1 MFTRLDRF
9 WKTEIV
15 PLRKTDALVLLVSH
29 GGVIGTLRNLLIKRL
44 GYQLHESLTRR
55 GVRDDIWEVKNCS
68 ITEVILEGDK
78 GPGEFIRLGDWEHLV
93 ETSYDLENSTG

>member
-1 MFTRLDRF
+1 MYARVERF

-15 PLRKTDALVLLVSH
+15 PLRKTDAVVLLVSH
-29 GGVIGTLRNLLIKRL
+29 GGVIGTLRRLLLQRF

-55 GVRDDIWEVKNCS
+55 GVRDDIWELRNCS
-68 ITEVILEGDK
+68 ITEIVLEGDK